1 MSSILP
7 SSALGLPASL
17 DYKLPPSL
25 SEDSKAYWVSIAPD
39 GINSVSATGLT
50 MGTTAIGTSQLNAF
64 SSQLIAFTIPS
75 GTSKS
80 TFMDCRE
87 TSLNFR
93 LTVQVVTNANAAL
106 AQHNVISSAQSFF
119 DSLTL
124 YSNNIPI
131 EQING
136 YNILANQLLTAT
148 VNSAEKFGGCAVA
161 MGCDINSQT
170 GVDLP
175 LGFAP
180 SGSANG
186 QSGSGAATGFYY
198 YNFSIPLISVIGLN
212 NADRMF
218 PIGSISNL
226 QLQMQTAALLPFSS
240 YNSVAL
246 TNGGSMNVTLDQF
259 ALNLK
264 YVDIGMDSARLL
276 HTTLNEGKIFMKTAT
291 WVQAA
296 SNLPNGSSGQ
306 SNLLY
311 QIRNSSLKSLLIQN
325 SQATSAVCPNGLYDG
340 VNLAV
345 TLFNV
350 SVGGINYPQRPCDP
364 SHRTAEAFLMY
375 MSALGFQGDYKKYGG
390 YITRSGY
397 GASTSVTGITNYD
410 ASLVIPATG
419 LRAESSLSA
428 TNQIVQQFP
437 NTHFL
442 GVDFEKS
449 GGLLFNGVNTRSAP
463 PVGNFYLNTA
473 TGAASTSFAYGL
485 VDCVLVVDTASQTIS
500 AFV

>member
-25 SEDSKAYWVSIAPD
+25 SDDSKAYWVSIAPD
-39 GINSVSATGLT
+39 GINSVAVNGVSLFGATVG
-50 MGTTAIGTSQLNAF
+50 GSILNAF
-64 SSQLIAFTIPS
+64 NSQLIAFTIPS

-80 TFMDCRE
+80 VFMDCRE

-93 LTVQVVTNANAAL
+93 MSLQITTQGVAGAATSITQNL
-106 AQHNVISSAQSFF
+106 ISSAQSFF

-148 VNSAEKFGGCAVA
+148 VNTSEKWGGCAVA

-170 GVDLP
+170 GIDLP
-175 LGFAP
+175 SL
-180 SGSANG
+180 
-186 QSGSGAATGFYY
+186 AAVNTYY
-198 YNFSIPLISVIGLN
+198 FNFSIPLISVIGLN

-240 YNSVAL
+240 YYATGAFTTIPVA
-246 TNGGSMNVTLDQF
+246 NVTLDQF

-264 YVDIGMDSARLL
+264 YVDIGMASASLL

-291 WVQAA
+291 WVQSAV
-296 SNLPNGSSGQ
+296 NIPNGSSGQ

-325 SQATSAVCPNGLYDG
+325 SQATSLVCPNGLYDA

-345 TLFNV
+345 TQFNV
-350 SVGGINYPQRPCDP
+350 AVGGINYPQRPLDP
-364 SHRTAEAFLMY
+364 TRRPAESFLMY

-397 GASTSVTGITNYD
+397 GASTNTAGVTAFD
-410 ASLVIPATG
+410 SMMVVPANG
-419 LRAESSLSA
+419 LRAESALVPG
-428 TNQIVQQFP
+428 TTQIVVSFP

-463 PVGNFYLNTA
+463 PIGNFYLNAA
-473 TGAASTSFAYGL
+473 TGAASTSFAFGF
-485 VDCVLVVDTASQTIS
+485 VDCVLVVDTMAQTIQ